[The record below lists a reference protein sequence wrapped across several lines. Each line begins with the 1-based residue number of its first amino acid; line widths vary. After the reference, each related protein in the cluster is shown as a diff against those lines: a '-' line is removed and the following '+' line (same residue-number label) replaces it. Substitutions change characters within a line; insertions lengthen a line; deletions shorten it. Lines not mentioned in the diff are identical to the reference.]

1 MNGETEAQAGE
12 AIVQGGI
19 VGLEPNSLAD
29 TSCLVE
35 TYQGEVLGFEPLS
48 LRAQGKYLES
58 AMGPPAFSFPLSRV
72 LALLWTEATTSQNEV
87 ALIRGC

>member
-19 VGLEPNSLAD
+19 VRLEPNSLAD
-29 TSCLVE
+29 TSCLVK

-48 LRAQGKYLES
+48 LRAQGKYLEY
-58 AMGPPAFSFPLSRV
+58 AMGPPSILLS
-72 LALLWTEATTSQNEV
+72 L
-87 ALIRGC
+87 